1 MKEKVTD
8 YWFTIEP
15 YVFIG
20 LTDQYALLYNTLDG
34 ITIESDKKEVIN
46 LLYEIIQKD
55 NCGVILL
62 TEEKYNNNNIKAFI
76 RELREKYMGDIIDVT
91 LSHGKPIQLL
101 PFFNFS
107 DTDKLSIYKKHT
119 FASDRNVLKNLFEV
133 NLHLNLETDVVKLI
147 SFLKS
152 IPGNP
157 TFNIIGN
164 MEELPHCNEILSY
177 LDQHISPKNII
188 CSYKHLLVLQS
199 DFKSDFSYRVS
210 VDFPIDEQKWNR
222 SRMVL
227 LNQDLLVEY
236 VFQVSSYED
245 CQQAELLVENF
256 QIEKYR
262 LNPVY
267 TGDNIHFFEENVFLS
282 KEDIL
287 STRMTIKD
295 FFSRQAIN
303 LYDFGKINILPTGDV
318 YANLN
323 HPVLGNIYTENIYE
337 IVQKEIDKG
346 KSWFN
351 IRNQAPCNNCVY
363 QWFCP
368 SPSDYEIIMGRT
380 NLCYIKNN

>member
-1 MKEKVTD
+1 MKENVTD

-34 ITIESDKKEVIN
+34 ITIESDKIEVIN
-46 LLYEIIQKD
+46 LLHEIIQK
-55 NCGVILL
+55 NNYGVILL
-62 TEEKYNNNNIKAFI
+62 TEERYNNNNIKIFI

-91 LSHGKPIQLL
+91 LSQGKPIQLL

-107 DTDKLSIYKKHT
+107 DADKLNIYKKHT
-119 FASDRNVLKNLFEV
+119 FASDRNVLKNLLEI
-133 NLHLNLETDVVKLI
+133 NLHLNFETDVVKLI

-164 MEELPHCNEILSY
+164 MEEIPNYNEILSY
-177 LDQHISPKNII
+177 LDEHISPKNII
-188 CSYKHLLVLQS
+188 CSYKHLLVLHS

-210 VDFPIDEQKWNR
+210 IDFPVDEQQWNR
-222 SRMVL
+222 SRMIL
-227 LNQDLLVEY
+227 LNQDWPVEY

-267 TGDNIHFFEENVFLS
+267 TGNNIHFFEENVFLS

-303 LYDFGKINILPTGDV
+303 LYDFGKINILPSGDV

-323 HPVLGNIYTENIYE
+323 HPMLGNIYTENIYE

-351 IRNQAPCNNCVY
+351 IRNQAPCNDCVY

-368 SPSDYEIIMGRT
+368 SPSDYEIIMDRP